1 MMKIANE
8 TDKGEA
14 SMLIHKTVLAIAEK
28 IANEIK
34 IGQKEDWTAK
44 KGLKKLFKDNE
55 GYSRNACNPF

>member
-1 MMKIANE
+1 MKIANE
-8 TDKGEA
+8 TDKDEA

-44 KGLKKLFKDNE
+44 KGLKKLFKNKKS
-55 GYSRNACNPF
+55 YSRNTRNPF